1 MERRESYCVFC
12 EIIGGNVPGNILY
25 KDDDLLVF
33 DNHLHGLWVP
43 VMLLVVP
50 RRHYSQEEFWTS
62 DEFAAAAKIAVRMG
76 SQYCPDGYRLI
87 TNVGSQAMQSQS
99 HGHIHVIGGTRL
111 GMYVYGPVPF
121 A

>member
-1 MERRESYCVFC
+1 MERRENYCVFC
-12 EIIGGNVPGNILY
+12 EIIGGNVPGNIRY
-25 KDDDLLVF
+25 QDDDLLVF
-33 DNHLHGLWVP
+33 DNQLHGLWVP

-50 RRHYSQEEFWTS
+50 RQHYSQEEFWTS
-62 DEFAAAAKIAVRMG
+62 DEFGAAAKIAVRMG
-76 SQYCPDGYRLI
+76 RQYCPDGYRLI

>member
-1 MERRESYCVFC
+1 MLAT
-12 EIIGGNVPGNILY
+12 IGINIARATTFSIVAS
-25 KDDDLLVF
+25 KI
-33 DNHLHGLWVP
+33 P
-43 VMLLVVP
+43 I
-50 RRHYSQEEFWTS
+50 
-62 DEFAAAAKIAVRMG
+62 AAAAKIAVRMG